1 MTRRDRTQPG
11 SLAEHAV
18 TGVRYCGGCN
28 PRYDRT
34 ALVGRLAERC
44 PNVRFVRAEAGREYD
59 ALLVVGGCCACS
71 KGGTCVTS
79 GCSIEYLRPANGSK
93 IYCTATPKKL
103 GRTLSVVALEMTND
117 QGAVVATA
125 TYTFFMMH

>member
-44 PNVRFVRAEAGREYD
+44 PNVRFVRAESGREYD
-59 ALLVVGGCCACS
+59 ALLVVGGCCAC
-71 KGGTCVTS
+71 CADIS
-79 GCSIEYLRPANGSK
+79 GLAGRRVVHLRRAEDLEEAAE
-93 IYCTATPKKL
+93 ILA
-103 GRTLSVVALEMTND
+103 AL
-117 QGAVVATA
+117 
-125 TYTFFMMH
+125 

>member
-44 PNVRFVRAEAGREYD
+44 PNVRFVRAESGREYD
-59 ALLVVGGCCACS
+59 ALLVVGGCCACCADIS
-71 KGGTCVTS
+71 GLAGLGGLCGS
-79 GCSIEYLRPANGSK
+79 GG
-93 IYCTATPKKL
+93 L
-103 GRTLSVVALEMTND
+103 GEDLEEAAEILAAL
-117 QGAVVATA
+117 
-125 TYTFFMMH
+125 

>member
-59 ALLVVGGCCACS
+59 ALLVVGGAPLA
-71 KGGTCVTS
+71 KAWRHA
-79 GCSIEYLRPANGSK
+79 EALRAQGK
-93 IYCTATPKKL
+93 TVELCYAAQEAEIA
-103 GRTLSVVALEMTND
+103 ALAAARRARQVIREED
-117 QGAVVATA
+117 AQ
-125 TYTFFMMH
+125 

>member
-44 PNVRFVRAEAGREYD
+44 PNVRFVRAESGREYD
-59 ALLVVGGCCACS
+59 ALLVVGGCCAC
-71 KGGTCVTS
+71 CADIS
-79 GCSIEYLRPANGSK
+79 GLAGRRVVRLRRAEDLEEAAE
-93 IYCTATPKKL
+93 ILA
-103 GRTLSVVALEMTND
+103 ALENTRRR
-117 QGAVVATA
+117 GPHLGPPSAC
-125 TYTFFMMH
+125 